1 MVQVVILEGSFTFF
15 PQDAHFGIKNSKNEG
30 VKNLSAFQLM
40 VLVAKIFEI
49 KGDMDFAT
57 MARKLKDFKEE
68 ETYKDKKLLTEILDL
83 KLQRDTLFGIFTK
96 DYVLTKFYRR
106 GTVETLVT
114 EEVPFWIKKWG
125 RRTFLVP
132 LAPSKPRGVKK
143 LLTDYVANKLSEILF
158 IKLGSIVE
166 TYIPHQTL
174 QKLHESNPHA
184 TKLIWFDQVDI
195 PGVKKLA
202 LAGTALADT
211 SLYREYLKHGKLWY
225 IVFEVVKKRLVVG
238 VTRNSVITLFS
249 RSSVEDFV
257 SFIFEEIF
265 PLIAETEE
273 GKT

>member
-1 MVQVVILEGSFTFF
+1 
-15 PQDAHFGIKNSKNEG
+15 
-30 VKNLSAFQLM
+30 M

-49 KGDMDFAT
+49 KGQMDFGT

-68 ETYKDKKLLTEILDL
+68 EPYKEDKKLLTEILDL
-83 KLQRDTLFGIFTK
+83 KLDRDVLFGIFTK

-106 GTVETLVT
+106 GVVETLVT
-114 EEVPFWIKKWG
+114 EEVPFWIKKYG

-174 QKLHESNPHA
+174 QRLHESNPHA
-184 TKLIWFDQVDI
+184 TKLIWFDQVDV

-211 SLYREYLKHGKLWY
+211 SLYKEYLKHGKLWY
-225 IVFEVVKKRLVVG
+225 IVFEVVKKKLVVG

-249 RSSVEDFV
+249 KSSVEDFV

-273 GKT
+273 EVPVSYPPKGVGFLLHRRDLPHDHSRSRDAG